1 MAASDDDDEDER
13 PRRRR
18 RRRDD
23 DDYDDED
30 EDDERPRR
38 RRRRREDSF
47 ADHPENL
54 IVPLDVSGWSV
65 AAFFCGIIG
74 CFPILGVPVAIA
86 ALVLGII
93 ALKRR
98 KKGSSYGKITG
109 DMRAV
114 IGLILATTSL
124 LLHLAALIVGL
135 AQK

>member
-1 MAASDDDDEDER
+1 MADSDDDDEDER

-23 DDYDDED
+23 DDYDD

-98 KKGSSYGKITG
+98 KKGSCYGKITG

-114 IGLILATTSL
+114 IGLILATMSL

>member
-23 DDYDDED
+23 DDYDD

-114 IGLILATTSL
+114 IGLILATLSL